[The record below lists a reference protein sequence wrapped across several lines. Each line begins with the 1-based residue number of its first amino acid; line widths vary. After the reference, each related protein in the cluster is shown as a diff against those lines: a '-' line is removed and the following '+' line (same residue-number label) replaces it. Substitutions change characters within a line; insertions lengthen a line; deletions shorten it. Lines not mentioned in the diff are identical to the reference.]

1 MLVMSEI
8 CQPLQVKAERLKI
21 LAFFRIQ
28 LREMAIADN
37 GNQLIFGF
45 FVANYPPVG
54 GSRQF
59 CDFVKN
65 RG

>member
-1 MLVMSEI
+1 MPVMSEM

-28 LREMAIADN
+28 LSKMAIADN
-37 GNQLIFGF
+37 GNQLIVGF
-45 FVANYPPVG
+45 FVANEPPVG

-59 CDFVKN
+59 CDFVQN